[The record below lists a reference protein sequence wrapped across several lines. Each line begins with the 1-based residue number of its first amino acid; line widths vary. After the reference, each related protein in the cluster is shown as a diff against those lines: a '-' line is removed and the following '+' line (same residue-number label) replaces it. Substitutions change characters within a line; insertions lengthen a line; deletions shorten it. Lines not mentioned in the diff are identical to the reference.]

1 MNSSLKITSV
11 PQSPICAGP
20 GPYAII
26 DDRNILYTGG
36 GVTDFYWSYDEI
48 KMKYHM
54 KHVHTFDSG
63 DLSPVEQKVRSVS
76 CADDFIGVVTEEGR
90 VYIWGRRLNG
100 IFSNDIYRIT
110 KPREF
115 KISGRAI
122 KISCGPKTKWE
133 KMRSM
138 FAVILEDRSVFLRME
153 HRFPNIPKVKYVIE
167 ITLNIKA
174 LDISVNGHGLAIV
187 STDGKLYYLGNSLGM
202 RNKEDVGI
210 IYKDD
215 QIMINPVHI
224 PLPETIKQV
233 SLAYDHIG
241 VLSTEGNIYL
251 WGSNFY
257 GQLGQGWDSKA
268 RYYEETFVDLPQ
280 KLLLT
285 APVSFITCQDSTT
298 AAIEENGKLYIWGK
312 NGRPINPSKYTGG
325 LENVIVDNK
334 YFIKSGYRRIIE
346 SEEIAV
352 ISHPIEIEFKLENNN
367 EAIKNKFNYV
377 AINENIII
385 STTQYGWVN
394 RSYSKDDLDFDSD
407 DD

>member
-1 MNSSLKITSV
+1 MDLSLKINSV

-26 DDRNILYTGG
+26 DDRNILCTGG
-36 GVTDFYWSYDEI
+36 GVTGFYSVYDEI

-54 KHVHTFDSG
+54 KHIHTFDSG

-76 CADDFIGVVTEEGR
+76 CADDFIGAVTEEGR

-100 IFSNDIYRIT
+100 IFNDEIYMIT

-115 KISGRAI
+115 KIPGRAI
-122 KISCGPKTKWE
+122 KISCGPKTKWNE
-133 KMRSM
+133 MKSM

-153 HRFPNIPKVKYVIE
+153 PRLPPNIPNVKNVIE
-167 ITLNIKA
+167 ITLDIRA
-174 LDISVNGHGLAIV
+174 LDISVNGHALAIV
-187 STDGKLYYLGNSLGM
+187 STDGKLYYLGNNLGM

-210 IYKDD
+210 VYKNN

-257 GQLGQGWDSKA
+257 GQLGQGWDSKP

-285 APVSFITCQDSTT
+285 APVSLITCQDSTT

-334 YFIKSGYRRIIE
+334 YFTKSGYRRITK
-346 SEEIAV
+346 SEDIAV
-352 ISHPIEIEFKLENNN
+352 ISHPIQIEFKLQDNGD
-367 EAIKNKFNYV
+367 IKNRFNYV

-385 STTQYGWVN
+385 STTRDGWVN

-407 DD
+407 ED